1 MRTKKSKKLPGM
13 EALSAV
19 SEADVIRNLSKS
31 APSAAGAM
39 WCLVSAKWFASWEQ
53 YSEGQ
58 AAARPESIDNSVLG
72 EEQDGKK
79 LRRGLLDL
87 QDYALVP
94 EVVWHKLVEWYG
106 GGPRFARPMIEV
118 GLKKRLVVEVYPM
131 NVRVSERR
139 NAAHDR
145 LVQVSKG
152 ATGAALLSE
161 ACRALYMAPR
171 RCMVWKLGAEGY
183 EELPL
188 NGLLSKC
195 GIDEGAEL
203 IVEESLPDGAFEAA
217 PPVWV
222 RPKNQTMLFR
232 EAMRDRG
239 ALSAPVVRAVDSDQ
253 KAPERGVTGLVNL
266 GNTCFM
272 NSSLQCVAACAAL
285 RTFLISDKYEG
296 QINRANPLGMGG
308 RIAKAMALLV
318 QRMWAEDNVAFV
330 VPRGV
335 KEVISDFAPQF
346 EGYRQHDAQ
355 EFLAFLLDG
364 LHEDLNQV
372 KQKQM
377 VATENAF
384 GLEDAVAAKQAWER
398 HLLRN
403 RSEIV
408 SLFHGQMRSRLVCPS
423 CSQVSVTFDP
433 FSLLSLPLP
442 RSGTRG
448 VHVTF
453 VPLKVAG
460 RAVEQVTVQV
470 SRAATVRDL
479 CEEVGKAVGAKP
491 ERLFVAELYQ
501 KSVYK
506 EYAGSAEVAGIGPN
520 DDVFAFEVEQENDSK
535 PSKKKSKEGLTVWKM
550 GSVVTFSLVLRKE
563 PDLTLFGSPLVFSL
577 PVEGLTR
584 DRVRAK
590 VKELLSVH
598 CSDVAAAQFAVCLVS
613 KSGKNCS
620 YCGDTLCRGCE
631 VTDEMLKKGAKT
643 SAKEAVLKPRMNL
656 GCNLGPEVEFVTTR
670 RARQDPAAAS
680 AAAEAK
686 KSITLEDCMTRFL
699 EPEVLSETDA
709 WFCPGCRAHVQAEK
723 QIGLWSLPPV
733 LVVHLKRFAFLSN
746 RYREKLE
753 DRVEYPLK
761 GLDMS
766 RFVLPGAPGRGAL
779 MYDLFA
785 VSNHMGGLGGG
796 HYTAY
801 ARPNDDW
808 WLFNDESCSKVQ
820 DPASIVSPSSYILF
834 YARRK

>member
-1 MRTKKSKKLPGM
+1 M
-13 EALSAV
+13 EGLSAV

-39 WCLVSAKWFASWEQ
+39 WCLVSAKWHASWEQ
-53 YSEGQ
+53 YSQGQ
-58 AAARPESIDNSVLG
+58 SSSRPESIDNSVLG
-72 EEQDGKK
+72 EEQDAKK
-79 LRRGLLDL
+79 LKRGLLDM

-94 EVVWHKLVEWYG
+94 EPVWLKLVEWYG

-131 NVRVSERR
+131 HLRVSERR

-145 LVQVSKG
+145 LIQVSKG
-152 ATGAALLSE
+152 ATGATLLSE

-171 RCMVWKLGAEGY
+171 RCMVWRLGSEGY

-188 NGLLSKC
+188 HGLLSKC
-195 GIDEGAEL
+195 GVDEGAEL
-203 IVEESLPDGAFEAA
+203 IVEESLPDGAFESA

-222 RPKNQTMLFR
+222 RPKNQNAMFR
-232 EAMRDRG
+232 DAMRDRG
-239 ALSAPVVRAVDSDQ
+239 ATSAPVVRAVDSDQ
-253 KAPERGVTGLVNL
+253 RAPERGVTGLVNL

-272 NSSLQCVAACAAL
+272 NSSLQCVTACAAL
-285 RTFLISDKYEG
+285 RAFLSSDKYEG
-296 QINRANPLGMGG
+296 QINRNNPLGMGG

-318 QRMWAEDNVAFV
+318 QRMWAEDNVVFV

-377 VATENAF
+377 VATENAV

-423 CSQVSVTFDP
+423 CAQVSVTFDP
-433 FSLLSLPLP
+433 FSVLSLPLP

-448 VHVTF
+448 VQVTY

-460 RAVEQVTVQV
+460 KSVEQLTVQV
-470 SRAATVRDL
+470 NRAGTVRDL

-506 EYAGSAEVAGIGPN
+506 EYASSAEVASIGPN
-520 DDVFAFEVEQENDSK
+520 DDLFAFEVEQENDCKS
-535 PSKKKSKEGLTVWKM
+535 SKKTSKEGLTVWKL
-550 GSVVTFSLVLRKE
+550 GTVVTFSLILRKE
-563 PDLTLFGSPLVFSL
+563 PDLALFGSPLVFSL

-584 DRVRAK
+584 DKVRAK
-590 VKELLSVH
+590 VKELLGMH
-598 CSDVAAAQFAVCLVS
+598 CTDSATFAVCLVS

-620 YCGDTLCRGCE
+620 YCGDSLCRGCE

-643 SAKEAVLKPRMNL
+643 SGKEAVLKPRMNL
-656 GCNLGPEVEFVTTR
+656 GCNLPLEVEFATTR
-670 RARQDPAAAS
+670 RVRADPAAA
-680 AAAEAK
+680 AAKAK
-686 KSITLEDCMTRFL
+686 KSISLDDCMNRFL
-699 EPEVLSETDA
+699 EPETLSDSDA

-753 DRVEYPLK
+753 DRVEYPLD
-761 GLDMS
+761 GLDMG
-766 RFVLPGAPGRGAL
+766 RFMLPGAPGRSAL
-779 MYDLFA
+779 VYDLFA

-801 ARPNDDW
+801 ARPNADW
-808 WLFNDESCSKVQ
+808 WLFNDESCSRVQ
-820 DPASIVSPSSYILF
+820 ESATIVSPNSYILF